1 MRALCAILIILV
13 LISCTPSLIA
23 EPESTPIQVTP
34 SPSEEIRPIFTPT
47 QSEYPDMSPTLQN
60 LIEQA
65 KADLAQRLSISSTDI
80 IVLDAKVVAWSNSSL
95 GCPQPGMAYADVITP
110 GYLIVLQFNHQVYEY
125 HAGKNLEVFLC
136 DDPSPPIEGMPD
148 NT

>member
-1 MRALCAILIILV
+1 
-13 LISCTPSLIA
+13 
-23 EPESTPIQVTP
+23 
-34 SPSEEIRPIFTPT
+34 
-47 QSEYPDMSPTLQN
+47 MSPNLQN

-65 KADLAQRLSISSTDI
+65 KADLAQHLSISSTDI

-125 HAGKNLEVFLC
+125 HAGKNSEVFLC